1 MRRKRSPVGRR
12 RGVVCLHVSLLS
24 LLAATAIPSTALAR
38 DTRDI
43 LLQDRCHPVTFNAVQ
58 PPIPGGCVGDGNV
71 TFQELLASANPHDGG
86 HRGWRFSREETDLKR
101 GQRLVVTNVGGEVHS
116 FTEVV
121 SFGAGIVP
129 PLNAALPPGTRD
141 AKPVPGDQHFLLQG
155 QGLDLTL
162 SPGRHLFQCLIHPWM
177 RSVVDQRQ

>member
-12 RGVVCLHVSLLS
+12 GVVCLHASRLS
-24 LLAATAIPSTALAR
+24 LPAASAIPSTALAR
-38 DTRDI
+38 DTR
-43 LLQDRCHPVTFNAVQ
+43 
-58 PPIPGGCVGDGNV
+58 
-71 TFQELLASANPHDGG
+71 E
-86 HRGWRFSREETDLKR
+86 R
-101 GQRLVVTNVGGEVHS
+101 GQWLAVTNVGAEVHS

-162 SPGRHLFQCLIHPWM
+162 SPGRHLFQCLIHPWR
-177 RSVVDQRQ
+177 RSLVDQRQ